1 MTIQKASRILTVTMS
16 LLILSGGIPVF
27 AQGHLQS
34 WNTNQR
40 EKSQRLLSAAIT
52 NMNKGFYDKAST
64 LLIEATESDPTDAT
78 SAATLGLVYVR
89 QGKYGEA
96 LDVLKRAYQL
106 EKTAEILITTG
117 FAYYLQHD
125 YDAAIASWTKALER
139 DSRITEINGDIA
151 FAYMRKGDFAKADEY
166 FRLLIKSRTG
176 SQLAYHGL
184 AVLNYLAGNLNSARR
199 AAEHAE
205 TIKSYYPVLLLLSK
219 LDYLQGDT
227 SAAQKHLA
235 AWQKAASN
243 KRPSLRPMTAI
254 GYPAQHNFNWDP
266 FLFDNFDTGKFLQAR
281 ANQKPVDLKKKNS
294 SGNLKGAEA
303 ALSAAKQAQF
313 NANKDYYILR
323 EIGLIEMAMGDYD
336 SAATH
341 FREVLQSCPSCVIDW
356 LHLAKALSMQS
367 KVSEASY
374 AVSEFKRQ
382 RPQEMIAKTF
392 TDLTG
397 TAPTSIPEMTATPEK
412 KPQKEGE
419 SGF

>member
-1 MTIQKASRILTVTMS
+1 MTPSKAPKLFSVLFSM
-16 LLILSGGIPVF
+16 LLISSSLSAF

-40 EKSQRLLSAAIT
+40 ERSQRLLSAAMT
-52 NMNKGFYDKAST
+52 NMNKGFYEKAST
-64 LLIEATESDPTDAT
+64 LLLEATQSDPTDAT

-106 EKTAEILITTG
+106 EKTAEILVTTG

-151 FAYMRKGDFAKADEY
+151 FAYLRKGDFAKADEY
-166 FRLLIKSRTG
+166 FRLLIKTRTG
-176 SQLAYHGL
+176 SQFAYHGL
-184 AVLNYLAGNLNSARR
+184 AVMNYLAGNLNASRR

-205 TIKSYYPVLLLLSK
+205 TIKSYYPVLLLLTK
-219 LDYLQGDT
+219 LDYLQGDAT
-227 SAAQKHLA
+227 AAQKHLA
-235 AWQKAASN
+235 AWQKASSN

-266 FLFDNFDTGKFLQAR
+266 FLLDNFDTGKFLQAR
-281 ANQKPVDLKKKNS
+281 VNQKPADSKKKTS
-294 SGNLKGAEA
+294 SSVLKGADA

-313 NANKDYYILR
+313 SAPKDYYIMR
-323 EIGLIEMAMGDYD
+323 EMALIEMAMGDYD

-341 FREVLQSCPSCVIDW
+341 FREVLQACPSCVIDW
-356 LHLAKALSMQS
+356 LHLAKALSLQS
-367 KVSEASY
+367 KMDNASY
-374 AVSEFKRQ
+374 ALNEFKRQ
-382 RPQEMIAKTF
+382 RPQEQIAKSF
-392 TDLTG
+392 SDLTS
-397 TAPTSIPEMTATPEK
+397 ASPASIPELAAPVEK
-412 KPQKEGE
+412 KAPKEGE